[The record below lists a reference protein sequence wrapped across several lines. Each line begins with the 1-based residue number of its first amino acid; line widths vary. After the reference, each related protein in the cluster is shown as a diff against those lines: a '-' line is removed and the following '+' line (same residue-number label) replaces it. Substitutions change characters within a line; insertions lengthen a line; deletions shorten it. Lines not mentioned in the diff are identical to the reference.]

1 MSNRML
7 NLRVSVFIAFAFLT
21 TSVIAE
27 EATSATAEA
36 GLEIVPADTLD
47 VLLQNVQDRRVVESK
62 DNVRREREFVQRKS
76 SQQTLLNNAK
86 AEKRREERRSERL
99 ETKFEENEIRI
110 GNLQEQ
116 LDNRFSK
123 FSTHFGAN
131 HRILHMTLPIQTI

>member
-47 VLLQNVQDRRVVESK
+47 VLLQHVQDRRVVESK
-62 DNVRREREFVQRKS
+62 DNVRRDR
-76 SQQTLLNNAK
+76 
-86 AEKRREERRSERL
+86 
-99 ETKFEENEIRI
+99 
-110 GNLQEQ
+110 
-116 LDNRFSK
+116 
-123 FSTHFGAN
+123 
-131 HRILHMTLPIQTI
+131 